1 MRVSRQGK
9 IPNKR
14 GQSVGVEGL
23 RQAWGLGFRLWAYV
37 MSRQEARH
45 CDVLRIHESAGE
57 LAADGRGEGKGNET
71 GGGGEGGEGGKGLH
85 ATKKLG

>member
-1 MRVSRQGK
+1 
-9 IPNKR
+9 
-14 GQSVGVEGL
+14 
-23 RQAWGLGFRLWAYV
+23 